1 MRDDESLAI
10 AEPRGH
16 PAQVLKDRFTQEWN
30 IAGAVRV
37 ASLNPTNPEASPG
50 VRGAPRSGISILLRL
65 CSLQL
70 SQAWGVLAGGRD
82 PLSARENK
90 PLDNDADPSQ
100 FGLVSFV
107 WVHRQFTQRLASTSR
122 QRP

>member
-10 AEPRGH
+10 AEPRGR

-50 VRGAPRSGISILLRL
+50 VRGDPYIWHFDPPEIVLLTTEPGL
-65 CSLQL
+65 
-70 SQAWGVLAGGRD
+70 GGPGR
-82 PLSARENK
+82 
-90 PLDNDADPSQ
+90 
-100 FGLVSFV
+100 
-107 WVHRQFTQRLASTSR
+107 
-122 QRP
+122 RP